1 MASRLDGVC
10 VPNWVADNDAA
21 VNRRYSMVNM
31 ASEDR
36 NDPVAIVHKTS
47 TRNPARVLDYQQIV
61 PSAERMFS
69 LNRGLR
75 FVSIQCSSI
84 EDAKRRSLAMALM
97 TLNRKTS
104 TFLKLFTKSQ
114 MQTSTFLSN
123 IGNWW

>member
-1 MASRLDGVC
+1 MASRLEGVC
-10 VPNWVADNDAA
+10 VPYWVVDNDPA
-21 VNRRYSMVNM
+21 VNRRYHMVNM

-47 TRNPARVLDYQQIV
+47 AGTPARVLDYQQIV

-75 FVSIQCSSI
+75 FVSMQCSSI

-104 TFLKLFTKSQ
+104 TFLKLFTKS
-114 MQTSTFLSN
+114 
-123 IGNWW
+123 